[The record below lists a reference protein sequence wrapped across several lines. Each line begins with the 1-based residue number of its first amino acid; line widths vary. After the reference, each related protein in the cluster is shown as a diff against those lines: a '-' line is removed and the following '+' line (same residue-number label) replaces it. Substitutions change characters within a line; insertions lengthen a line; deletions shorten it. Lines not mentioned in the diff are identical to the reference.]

1 MSDSSFVKKAAIA
14 GVLLAAGALAA
25 WLVGSPF
32 QTRDDD
38 DRPPI
43 IVNNGSVTF
52 TAVPLLGSTGSW
64 NKVSDR
70 IWHHDLPTKKGPDK
84 FRIHIG
90 GSDTPG
96 CQGQA
101 YRNIERVVFLHS
113 GSTEADPNPITVSVF
128 RESDDLKYLRVE
140 SAGLGIE
147 ASGAVLTVGPRTD
160 IRVTKASLYK
170 RNGNLE
176 KSCDYSSTP
185 QFLIEQN
192 R

>member
-14 GVLLAAGALAA
+14 GTLIAAGAVIA
-25 WLVGSPF
+25 WLILSLF
-32 QTRDDD
+32 QTKDIDDD

-70 IWHHDLPTKKGPDK
+70 VWHHELPTKKGPDK

-101 YRNIERVVFLHS
+101 YRNIERIVFLHS
-113 GSTEADPNPITVSVF
+113 GQHEADPNPITVSVF
-128 RESDDLKYLRVE
+128 REAATEVPQ
-140 SAGLGIE
+140 GGI
-147 ASGAVLTVGPRTD
+147 SWPRLS
-160 IRVTKASLYK
+160 RHQV
-170 RNGNLE
+170 R
-176 KSCDYSSTP
+176 C
-185 QFLIEQN
+185 
-192 R
+192 